1 MSDNVF
7 KIDLIPDNAEI
18 SISKDETILIAS
30 LRNDI
35 QHLHAYGDLGMCST
49 WRVEI
54 LEDEDNLYQKINSE
68 QKLSVKKYHWIYYQ

>member
-35 QHLHAYGDLGMCST
+35 QHLHACSDLGMCST
-49 WRVEI
+49 
-54 LEDEDNLYQKINSE
+54 
-68 QKLSVKKYHWIYYQ
+68 

>member
-35 QHLHAYGDLGMCST
+35 QHLHACGDLGMCST
-49 WRVEI
+49 
-54 LEDEDNLYQKINSE
+54 
-68 QKLSVKKYHWIYYQ
+68 